1 MIGSSSVWSIG
12 WAGGGACRLALALS
26 ACASTACG
34 ATAARPTFE
43 QRRFGSDAE
52 QVALSEASLPDD
64 RPGSITAPG
73 STRGAGE
80 ETPDATPPT
89 MAPGEAPPDLVP
101 FRVGHERA
109 VWTLPQ
115 REGAPELPLVY
126 LHGRCGDPKAFS
138 AFGHAASKRGTIIS
152 FVGDE
157 PCKDGQRFKWSGDVV
172 SLDRRISRTL
182 VALDQANGTH
192 LAVSER
198 AVIGY
203 SQGSLMAEALAT
215 RFPERYPRVAL
226 IGGPRAPKDGSLS
239 KTKAI
244 LLMAGTRDLR
254 DHLREAK
261 DELARRGRTVRYV
274 ELEGAR
280 HGEYGP
286 AAEHTMADALD
297 WLLGVTK

>member
-1 MIGSSSVWSIG
+1 VFASGEAEYVRWG
-12 WAGGGACRLALALS
+12 RAWGLALFLS
-26 ACASTACG
+26 AAATACG
-34 ATAARPTFE
+34 ATTGVPPTVERP
-43 QRRFGSDAE
+43 RHDRDAE
-52 QVALSEASLPDD
+52 LVALSEAPLADD
-64 RPGSITAPG
+64 GARSVADTED
-73 STRGAGE
+73 TRGGGE
-80 ETPDATPPT
+80 EAPLAPPPPT
-89 MAPGEAPPDLVP
+89 DSGEAPPNLVP

-138 AFGHAASKRGTIIS
+138 AFGHAAAKRGTIIS

-157 PCKDGQRFKWSGDVV
+157 PCKDGRRFKWSGDVV

-192 LAVSER
+192 LAASER

-274 ELEGAR
+274 EFEGAR

>member
-1 MIGSSSVWSIG
+1 LERPRH
-12 WAGGGACRLALALS
+12 GGEAEKAELHEAALA
-26 ACASTACG
+26 
-34 ATAARPTFE
+34 
-43 QRRFGSDAE
+43 
-52 QVALSEASLPDD
+52 DD
-64 RPGSITAPG
+64 GPG
-73 STRGAGE
+73 STSGE
-80 ETPDATPPT
+80 GEPRSTSAAASADEAPDVA
-89 MAPGEAPPDLVP
+89 APSTASAEPPPDLVP

-109 VWTLPQ
+109 VWTLPG
-115 REGAPELPLVY
+115 REGAPPLPLVY

-138 AFGHAASKRGTIIS
+138 AFGHAAAERGTVIS

-182 VALDQANGTH
+182 AALDEAKGTR
-192 LAVSER
+192 LAESER

-226 IGGPRAPKDGSLS
+226 IGGPRAPKEGSLS
-239 KTKAI
+239 RTKAI

-254 DHLREAK
+254 DHLREAR

-280 HGEYGP
+280 HGEYGS
-286 AAEHTMADALD
+286 AAELTMAEALD
-297 WLLGVTK
+297 WLFGVTP